1 MVAIGVTV
9 YQTGKRTTSMNL
21 QKYKLKYS
29 FKLKKHASSDI
40 SL

>member
-9 YQTGKRTTSMNL
+9 YQTGKRTTMNL

-29 FKLKKHASSDI
+29 FK
-40 SL
+40 